1 MTNHMQVCSPL
12 RLLNEAQIASKAAL
26 EKLSVLYSS
35 IVDHLEVG
43 LRRIH
48 DAQDDL
54 PTPED
59 IEREVSRSRHLLG
72 GFDGKI
78 DQSLA
83 EAKYIADLEVLCNRL
98 EQDPGAIA
106 KTEVLDDRGL
116 SIFGIQQHVE
126 SGWMTDQYA
135 LFTAKERVFNEIC
148 STYSYSEL

>member
-78 DQSLA
+78 DQSRKQRYLTTGVCL
-83 EAKYIADLEVLCNRL
+83 YLVYNNMWNRV
-98 EQDPGAIA
+98 G
-106 KTEVLDDRGL
+106 
-116 SIFGIQQHVE
+116 
-126 SGWMTDQYA
+126 
-135 LFTAKERVFNEIC
+135 
-148 STYSYSEL
+148 